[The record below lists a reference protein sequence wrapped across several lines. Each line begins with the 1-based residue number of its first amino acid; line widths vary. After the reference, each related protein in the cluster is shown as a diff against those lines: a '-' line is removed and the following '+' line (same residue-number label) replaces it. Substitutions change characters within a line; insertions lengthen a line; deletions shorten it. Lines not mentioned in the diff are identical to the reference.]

1 MNADKKNARRGRLL
15 LNTVYMEVGV
25 GQRFTRL

>member
-1 MNADKKNARRGRLL
+1 MNADKENARRGRLL
-15 LNTVYMEVGV
+15 RNLVYMEVGE